1 VTAYDS
7 RVAARR

>member
-1 VTAYDS
+1 VAAYDS